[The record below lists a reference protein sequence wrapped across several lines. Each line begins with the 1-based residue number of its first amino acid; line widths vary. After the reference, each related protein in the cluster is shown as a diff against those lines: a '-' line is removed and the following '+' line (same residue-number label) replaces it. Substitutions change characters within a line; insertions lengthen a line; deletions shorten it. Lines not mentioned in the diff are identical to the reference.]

1 MGNNPLGL
9 SLEASELG
17 SAAIPIDAHS
27 LFLTNFCILFGHWKV
42 YKWLTNFRI
51 LLRIGVYE
59 NSSVHPYSKGSYTPT
74 LKVRTPLYERVRFA
88 CTPPPSP
95 SIAMPPS
102 FIPPTLRRVI
112 KRWNETKESLKKINS
127 SICFAADHNYRTS
140 LETLT
145 ITKGTM

>member
-51 LLRIGVYE
+51 LLRIGVNE
-59 NSSVHPYSKGSYTPT
+59 NSFVHPYSKGSYTPIRKGPICLYPSSLSFNRHAT
-74 LKVRTPLYERVRFA
+74 LLH
-88 CTPPPSP
+88 
-95 SIAMPPS
+95 
-102 FIPPTLRRVI
+102 PTHF
-112 KRWNETKESLKKINS
+112 ETR
-127 SICFAADHNYRTS
+127 H
-140 LETLT
+140 
-145 ITKGTM
+145 